1 MSGIDAE
8 TKRKL
13 REMGVPALADA
24 LEGQDAGLT
33 LGIPFGERVK
43 LAVDDA
49 HATFTHAKVE
59 GLIRRAGLR
68 YPNADLRRL
77 DLLEQRG
84 LDRGVIAQLGTCA
97 FIERQQNV
105 VFQGFTGSGKS
116 YLGSALAKQ
125 ACQHR
130 YRAHYI
136 RMPDLEESWA
146 AARDKPGGKE
156 KWLRKF
162 ASFTLLVIDEWLLD
176 LPDESVRSML
186 LELLERRYDDAST
199 VFCTQYAKKDW
210 HQRLGSG
217 VHADAIMDRIVH
229 NTIWIETG
237 STNMREH
244 GAATMAAGAD
254 AGERDCLGWRSP
266 AISGGAQADDRLALN
281 RNIRWRWTL
290 QILNEAKQD
299 IRHGCSWR
307 AGVFGPPVRRFSRS
321 ASPTNVSRHP
331 RRSRKPPG
339 FRGFLSGRYWD
350 RTSDLFR
357 VREARYRCANRP
369 RWCSVGSDLGL

>member
-1 MSGIDAE
+1 MSRLDSE

-13 REMGVPALADA
+13 REMGVTSLVDA
-24 LEGQDAGLT
+24 FEVQDDSLT
-33 LGIPFGERVK
+33 LGMAFEERVK

-68 YPNADLRRL
+68 YPNADLRRV

-84 LDRGVIAQLGTCA
+84 LDRGVIAQLGTCQ
-97 FIERQQNV
+97 FITRQQNV

-146 AARDKPGGKE
+146 TARDRPAGKE
-156 KWLRKF
+156 KWLRKY
-162 ASFTLLVIDEWLLD
+162 AAFTLLVIDEWLLYN
-176 LPDESVRSML
+176 PDDSVRGML
-186 LELLERRYDDAST
+186 LELLERRYDATST

-210 HQRLGSG
+210 HQRLGGG

-244 GAATMAAGAD
+244 TA
-254 AGERDCLGWRSP
+254 
-266 AISGGAQADDRLALN
+266 
-281 RNIRWRWTL
+281 
-290 QILNEAKQD
+290 
-299 IRHGCSWR
+299 
-307 AGVFGPPVRRFSRS
+307 
-321 ASPTNVSRHP
+321 
-331 RRSRKPPG
+331 
-339 FRGFLSGRYWD
+339 
-350 RTSDLFR
+350 RT
-357 VREARYRCANRP
+357 A
-369 RWCSVGSDLGL
+369 